1 MNLLVFATELEAQ
14 PFIDHHRLRRL
25 EEQYPCTAYEGEGL
39 LLIISGMGFL
49 KGAVALSQV
58 LQKHQQKGN
67 AITRLINYGIAGS
80 LTGRFSLGEVVP
92 VDSVVKYNP
101 VEFTKKRFNKFFASA
116 FPEIRLNE
124 RAEDA
129 VVLATSDHPI
139 LTEDDARLA
148 ARYAHLVDMEGYG
161 YAFVAKNYRIPIQL
175 IKGVSDYA
183 LKESEESFSKQ
194 VKRTLDSLLAYHVAH
209 LRGVKT

>member
-1 MNLLVFATELEAQ
+1 MMLLVFATELEAQ
-14 PFIDHHRLRRL
+14 PFIDYHRLRRL
-25 EEQYPCTAYEGEGL
+25 EAHQPCPAYEGERL

-49 KGAVALSQV
+49 KGAVTLLQV
-58 LQKHQQKGN
+58 LQKHEKSGN
-67 AITRLINYGIAGS
+67 PITRVINYGIAGS

-161 YAFVAKNYRIPIQL
+161 YAFVAGNFGIPIQL
-175 IKGVSDYA
+175 IKGVSDFA
-183 LKESEESFSKQ
+183 RKESEDSFRKQ
-194 VKRTLDSLLAYHVAH
+194 VKKSLEALLAYHI
-209 LRGVKT
+209 RGVRSQH

>member
-14 PFIDHHRLRRL
+14 PFIDHHRLRCL

-49 KGAVALSQV
+49 KGAVTLLQV
-58 LQKHQQKGN
+58 LQKHEKSGN
-67 AITRLINYGIAGS
+67 PITCVINYGIAGS

-92 VDSVVKYNP
+92 VDRVVKYNP
-101 VEFTKKRFNKFFASA
+101 VEFTKTRFNKFFASA
-116 FPEIRLNE
+116 FPEIGLNE

-139 LTEDDARLA
+139 LTEDDASIA

-161 YAFVAKNYRIPIQL
+161 YAFVAGTYGIPIRL

-183 LKESEESFSKQ
+183 RKESEDSFKKQ
-194 VKRTLDSLLAYHVAH
+194 VKKSLEALLAYHI
-209 LRGVKT
+209 RGVRSQH